1 MRPAAVLLPAVLLA
15 AAPLAAAETVP
26 VPAFRSVELR
36 GGGDIVV
43 RPGPAHVTI
52 VQGSTQFTRFAV
64 DGDGQ
69 LKIDACNA
77 NCPHHYELR
86 IEISYPTVLP
96 MGIKGGGKITVAPGF
111 GRQHVVAAGV
121 GGGGV
126 IDLRAV
132 AADTVAAGV
141 NGGGKILLGSAG
153 SIAAAVS
160 GGGEIRY
167 PGNPSVT
174 RVVDGGGSIRRLD

>member
-1 MRPAAVLLPAVLLA
+1 MRSAAILIPLTLLA
-15 AAPLAAAETVP
+15 AAPLAAAETVS

-36 GGGDIVV
+36 GGGDIIV
-43 RPGPAHVTI
+43 RPGAARVTI
-52 VQGSTQFTRFAV
+52 TQGSTQFTSFSV
-64 DGDGQ
+64 DSDGQ
-69 LKIDACNA
+69 LKIDACNEQ
-77 NCPHHYELR
+77 CPHHYDLR

-111 GRQHVVAAGV
+111 GRQHVLAAGV

-126 IDLRAV
+126 IDLRSA

-141 NGGGKILLGSAG
+141 NGGGKILVGASN

-167 PGNPSVT
+167 AGNPAVT
-174 RVVDGGGSIRRLD
+174 RVIDGGGVIRSY